1 MCFNAETIDRI
12 KSNYFPIFGAIFV
25 KLPFFVWVGFLPPSK
40 VIWGRRP
47 KTKTISVISANIQ

>member
-12 KSNYFPIFGAIFV
+12 KSNYFPIFGAIIV
-25 KLPFFVWVGFLPPSK
+25 KLPLFVWAGLLPPSK

-47 KTKTISVISANIQ
+47 KKKI